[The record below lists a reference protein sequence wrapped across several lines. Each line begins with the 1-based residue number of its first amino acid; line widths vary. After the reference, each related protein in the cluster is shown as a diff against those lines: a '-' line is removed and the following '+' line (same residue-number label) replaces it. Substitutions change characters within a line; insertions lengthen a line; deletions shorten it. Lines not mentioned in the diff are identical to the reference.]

1 MRDPPILFARE
12 IGQNFRYRRHHA
24 PDGCRHP
31 PCFSRRQPK
40 PSSPRGQAR
49 LRALVGQQH
58 QLTRRAPVLEE
69 RQFFFCLREI
79 N

>member
-1 MRDPPILFARE
+1 MLSTDADVLRASAD
-12 IGQNFRYRRHHA
+12 
-24 PDGCRHP
+24 D
-31 PCFSRRQPK
+31 SSK

-49 LRALVGQQH
+49 LRVLVGQQH